1 MADHTVQTPIQH
13 LLKTDIFEILGMAGI
28 ASKQRQDITTDML
41 VAIQN
46 RIVARLQ
53 DVLSDQDQDTLIAA
67 LSEGRVAEGRELL
80 SSNNLPSLETMAVE
94 EALIYKHQFINE

>member
-1 MADHTVQTPIQH
+1 MADQVGQTSIQN

-53 DVLSDQDQDTLIAA
+53 DALSDQDQDTLIAA
-67 LSEGRVAEGRELL
+67 LSEGRAAEGRELL
-80 SSNNLPSLETMAVE
+80 SDNNLPSLETMAVE

>member
-1 MADHTVQTPIQH
+1 MADQAVQTPIQH

-41 VAIQN
+41 VTIQN

-53 DVLSDQDQDTLIAA
+53 DALSDQDQDALIAA
-67 LSEGRVAEGRELL
+67 LSEGRAAEGRELL
-80 SSNNLPSLETMAVE
+80 SGNNLPSLETMAVE